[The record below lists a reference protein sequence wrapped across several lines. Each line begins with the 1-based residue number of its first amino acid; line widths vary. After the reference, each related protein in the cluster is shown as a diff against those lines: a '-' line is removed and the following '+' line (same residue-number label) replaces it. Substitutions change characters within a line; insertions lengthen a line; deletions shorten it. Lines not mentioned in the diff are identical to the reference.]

1 MDILLYLRFLIKYIL
16 ILGGGFFIIDLI
28 WPSKT
33 DYTFWTI
40 YILFLTTAEYIWLQ
54 WSGNVQGISK
64 GHENYLRVKYEARL
78 ETSKSEEE
86 IIKAISTKDE
96 YLGEVK
102 FEGAVI
108 KKHQWKGIMKTSQSE
123 IIKMETHSVKTTYML
138 KTKPRYNWIKI
149 DHYYNLEYFEILKY
163 LVTGKVYN

>member
-16 ILGGGFFIIDLI
+16 ILGCGFFIFDLI

-40 YILFLTTAEYIWLQ
+40 YILLLTTAEYIWLQ
-54 WSGNVQGISK
+54 WSGNAHGISK
-64 GHENYLRVKYEARL
+64 GHENYLQVKYEAKL
-78 ETSKSEEE
+78 ETSKSAEE
-86 IIKAISTKDE
+86 IIKAINTKDE

-108 KKHQWKGIMKTSQSE
+108 KNHQWKGTMKTSQSE
-123 IIKMETHSVKTTYML
+123 IIKLETNSVRTMYML
-138 KTKPRYNWIKI
+138 KTSPRYSWVKI
-149 DHYYNLEYFEILKY
+149 DHYHNLEYFKTLKY
-163 LVTGKVYN
+163 LITGKVYN